1 MRFEHEMRYDA
12 APDAVFAMLG
22 DTSFRE
28 EVSREQELTGCT
40 VRIDATDGS
49 MSVDIAQTRSADG
62 IPGFARKF
70 VGDEIHI
77 NQREEWS
84 SATDAVLEVT
94 IPGKPGHLKG
104 AVTLRPDG
112 QGTVH
117 TVSGDLKVSIP
128 MVGGKIEAL
137 IAELLH
143 HALEAEQRVGARR
156 LAGGA

>member
-1 MRFEHEMRYDA
+1 MRFEHEIRYDA

-22 DTSFRE
+22 ETSFRE
-28 EVSREQELTGCT
+28 EVCREQELSGCT
-40 VRIDATDGS
+40 VRVDAAGDT
-49 MSVDIAQTRSADG
+49 MSLDIAQTRSADG

-84 SATDAVLEVT
+84 GATDAVLEVT
-94 IPGKPGHLKG
+94 IPEKPGHLKG
-104 AVTLRPDG
+104 TVTLRPDG
-112 QGTVH
+112 QGTVQ
-117 TVSGDLKVSIP
+117 TISGDLKVSIP

-143 HALEAEQRVGARR
+143 HALEAEQRVGTRR